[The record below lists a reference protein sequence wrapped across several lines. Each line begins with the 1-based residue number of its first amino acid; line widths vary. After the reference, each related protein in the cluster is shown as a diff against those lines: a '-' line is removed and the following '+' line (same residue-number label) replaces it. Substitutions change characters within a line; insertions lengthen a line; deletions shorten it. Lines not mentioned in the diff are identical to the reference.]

1 MAGIGSKKLS
11 EIYGHLLHIG
21 NNVDASVRAIQD
33 GDGNESAIKISNK
46 ALYLRPTADS
56 TGTLEVTDDD
66 GNTIIVKKEELKL
79 MGDAVNT
86 IDGDEELLC
95 G

>member
-1 MAGIGSKKLS
+1 M
-11 EIYGHLLHIG
+11 
-21 NNVDASVRAIQD
+21 
-33 GDGNESAIKISNK
+33 IKRLTENK
-46 ALYLRPTADS
+46 VKVCCGR
-56 TGTLEVTDDD
+56 TGCPVVEKIDEDHYKVTDDD

-86 IDGDEELLC
+86 IDGDQQLLN

>member
-1 MAGIGSKKLS
+1 MIKRLTES
-11 EIYGHLLHIG
+11 
-21 NNVDASVRAIQD
+21 SVRVCCGKQ
-33 GDGNESAIKISNK
+33 GCPGGEKIDEDHYK
-46 ALYLRPTADS
+46 
-56 TGTLEVTDDD
+56 VTDDD
-66 GNTIIVKKEELKL
+66 GNAIIVKKEELKL

>member
-1 MAGIGSKKLS
+1 MIKKLTENS
-11 EIYGHLLHIG
+11 VKVCCG
-21 NNVDASVRAIQD
+21 NTGCPVV
-33 GDGNESAIKISNK
+33 EKIDDDHYK
-46 ALYLRPTADS
+46 
-56 TGTLEVTDDD
+56 VTDDE

-79 MGDAVNT
+79 MGDAVNV